1 MKLSSS
7 EDRQQTVAVQGHRNV
22 KRRNDS
28 SAGQKKGKKKK
39 VRGKGRTHAWLFQ
52 CIHKD
57 GEEIKS
63 YEVELQYM
71 TVVQY
76 ARREPKRRRT

>member
-7 EDRQQTVAVQGHRNV
+7 EDRQQTVAVHGYRNIN
-22 KRRNDS
+22 RRNDS
-28 SAGQKKGKKKK
+28 SAGQKKRKKKI
-39 VRGKGRTHAWLFQ
+39 RGKGRTHAWLFQ